1 MKDIRGDMHVD
12 TIEFALDNNMKL
24 DDRKLEFNM
33 FDINEYL
40 PYIQF
45 MACFVHDKYIDRGYE
60 RYKGILDCYNN
71 SLNKFNKVIKIK
83 ENEDIEKVRI
93 NNKLGTLLTVEN
105 AVALDGRLENVY
117 NMYDDGVRVMGITW
131 NFENQ
136 LATGCMSKY
145 DTGLTEFGAKCI
157 KVMNKINMIVDVS
170 HASLNT
176 FWNIAK
182 ITDKPI
188 VASHSNVYSLCKHKR
203 NLKDN
208 QIKEIAKLNGIIGI
222 TYSKDFLSNSNSA
235 TINDVIKHIRY
246 VSDLVGVKHVC
257 LGSDFDGVDVEK
269 LPENLKG
276 VKDINKIEECLTL
289 NGFNKN
295 EIKDIMG
302 ENLSRFLMENI

>member
-60 RYKGILDCYNN
+60 RYKSILDCYNT
-71 SLNKFNKVIKIK
+71 SLNNFSKVIKIEEK
-83 ENEDIEKVRI
+83 EDIEKVRI

-157 KVMNKINMIVDVS
+157 KVMNKLNMIVDIS
-170 HASLNT
+170 HTSLNT

>member
-60 RYKGILDCYNN
+60 RYKSILDCYNT
-71 SLNKFNKVIKIK
+71 SLNNFSKVIKIEEK
-83 ENEDIEKVRI
+83 EDIEKVRI

-289 NGFNKN
+289 NSFNKN